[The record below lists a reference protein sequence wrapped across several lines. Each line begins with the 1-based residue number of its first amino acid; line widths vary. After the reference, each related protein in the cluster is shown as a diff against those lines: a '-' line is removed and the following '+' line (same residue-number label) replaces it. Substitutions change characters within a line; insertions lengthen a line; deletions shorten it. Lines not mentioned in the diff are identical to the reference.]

1 MGGTPSARKKNLGLP
16 PFSQPANRIE
26 PETEDKLK
34 QIMKRNGI
42 LTINNEAHRSEIK
55 DLDDLGELGNG
66 TSGHVVKMKHNPT
79 DTIIAVKVCTTNLP
93 SLYKFVTKLTDIFE
107 TELNFCCKFVGC
119 HSK

>member
-1 MGGTPSARKKNLGLP
+1 MSLLSLSPFHSRRAVGGTPSARKKNLGLP

-26 PETEDKLK
+26 PETEDKLR

-42 LTINNEAHRSEIK
+42 LTINNEAYRSEIK

-79 DTIIAVKVCTTNLP
+79 DTIIAVKV
-93 SLYKFVTKLTDIFE
+93 SE
-107 TELNFCCKFVGC
+107 R
-119 HSK
+119 